1 MPNNMPNIFE
11 PLIQQLESSKCHFSE
26 PQSFAKYLRSYGLSN
41 QGTAKC
47 ISIHEINNLKSDLR
61 KYGYMVFRLG
71 SCSGQKDTNFALA
84 KLQDY
89 PKWSEYFLIDEEI
102 FSGVKPESFLP
113 NVSIRQLFAFELLS
127 ELTENSFIIL
137 AIASGLMAAA
147 LDIETS
153 ESLAA
158 PASSSGTFTFS
169 FLPSRALNTPWI
181 HQKGQVE
188 IDALFVGKRG
198 GEEVLFVIEAK
209 TSERFRS
216 LSKHK
221 LVYPVLSVSD
231 KVPSSIPIIPVYL
244 RAIKSLSSRYV
255 DFFIAEC
262 TPVKRTLGSVAINEL
277 EVVRARHLTLMGLRT
292 Y

>member
-1 MPNNMPNIFE
+1 MPNVFE
-11 PLIQQLESSKCHFSE
+11 PLIQQLESSGRPFSE
-26 PQSFAKYLRSYGLSN
+26 PQSFITYLESYGLPKK
-41 QGTAKC
+41 GTAEC
-47 ISIHEINNLKSDLR
+47 ISIQEIDNLKADLR

-71 SCSGQKDTNFALA
+71 SYNGQKGTSFALA
-84 KLQDY
+84 KLQEY
-89 PKWSEYFLIDEEI
+89 PKWSEYFFVDEEI
-102 FSGVKPESFLP
+102 FSRIKPESFLP

-127 ELTENSFIIL
+127 ELTENSFINL
-137 AIASGLMAAA
+137 AISSGLMAAA

-169 FLPSRALNTPWI
+169 FLPSRALNTPWT

-188 IDALFVGKRG
+188 IDALFVGKRN

-209 TSERFRS
+209 TSERFKS

-221 LVYPVLSVSD
+221 LVYPVLSISD
-231 KVPSSIPIIPVYL
+231 KVPSSIPIVPVYL

-262 TPVKRTLGSVAINEL
+262 TPINRTSGSVAINEL
-277 EVVRARHLTLMGLRT
+277 EVVRARHLTLMGLRA